1 MGRTVA
7 EDLADLVKRRPGS
20 EHSGCKGVSQD
31 VRPLE
36 GRVQPNPIDRSA
48 DNRSEGSGVGELPV
62 GRLGENEKTARR
74 AVRAM
79 VPDVVGYG

>member
-1 MGRTVA
+1 
-7 EDLADLVKRRPGS
+7 
-20 EHSGCKGVSQD
+20 

-36 GRVQPNPIDRSA
+36 GRVQPNPVDRSA
-48 DNRSEGSGVGELPV
+48 DNRTEGSGVGELPV
-62 GRLGENEKTARR
+62 GRFGENEKTARR